1 MLVHFIFVQHTINT
15 MGFGTYHAMSVARGI
30 TWQIN
35 MSWMFVHLNLP
46 LHSYYKAL
54 VLVPQCT
61 ASTVTVMAWHSPRNL
76 SSLWASFR
84 LLMVTTSISMTN
96 MSTRDSS
103 SLWEGYQFKES
114 ISILSEQYPVNGK
127 ATGTGI
133 LSILPLK
140 SIYLLCN
147 VFCQSVF

>member
-1 MLVHFIFVQHTINT
+1 MLVHFIPRTINT
-15 MGFGTYHAMSVARGI
+15 MGFGEYHAILVTRGI

-35 MSWMFVHLNLP
+35 MSRMFVHLHLP
-46 LHSYYKAL
+46 LHSYHKAL

-61 ASTVTVMAWHSPRNL
+61 ALTVTMTTWHSPRDL

-103 SLWEGYQFKES
+103 SLWEGGHQFKES
-114 ISILSEQYPVNGK
+114 ISTLSEQYPVK

-147 VFCQSVF
+147 AFCESVS